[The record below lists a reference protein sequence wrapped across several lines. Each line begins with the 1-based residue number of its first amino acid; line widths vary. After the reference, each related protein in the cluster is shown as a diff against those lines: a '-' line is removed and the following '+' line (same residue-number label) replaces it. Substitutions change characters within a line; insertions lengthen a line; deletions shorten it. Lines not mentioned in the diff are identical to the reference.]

1 MGYSRKKTKQEWFR
15 IWDFKGIEETAS
27 AISRGYLKKKKKSV
41 IPRYDQEKVMWNF
54 LGSWF

>member
-1 MGYSRKKTKQEWFR
+1 MSYSRKKTKQEWFR

-27 AISRGYLKKKKKSV
+27 AISRGYFKKKKCV
-41 IPRYDQEKVMWNF
+41 ISRRDQEKVMWNL

>member
-27 AISRGYLKKKKKSV
+27 AISRGYLKKKKK
-41 IPRYDQEKVMWNF
+41 KMCNF
-54 LGSWF
+54 QA